1 MAKRM
6 LIMLAVVLVIIG
18 GLGFFKFHQIQSA
31 VQAASNFQ
39 MPPVAVTTIVAKR
52 EQWPA
57 GMNAIGTVEAVQGV
71 TVSADLPGI
80 VAKIDFESGKY
91 VNKGDVLVELDTRQE
106 RAQLAAT
113 EAQRDLAKINF
124 GRSQQL
130 ATQGVISRSEYD
142 KSSADQRQ
150 TEANVAE
157 LKA

>member
-1 MAKRM
+1 SLVSVPGAQAKGQAGAATSFITKDFRRSPECDFGSYLRAILSLRRGRMAKRM

-91 VNKGDVLVELDTRQE
+91 VNKGDVLVEL
-106 RAQLAAT
+106 
-113 EAQRDLAKINF
+113 
-124 GRSQQL
+124 
-130 ATQGVISRSEYD
+130 
-142 KSSADQRQ
+142 
-150 TEANVAE
+150 
-157 LKA
+157 